1 MDWKFRNL
9 LREII
14 SLIRSKMIQNNKEYL
29 ALSIDIII
37 PAMDIKEVYTSI
49 YTASILGG
57 HAFPRKSSTEVEKY
71 TRSRYGNAI
80 LPALLSNRNE
90 PRGKLRGPILLPF
103 TGHAIWKVR
112 SFVFLARGRV

>member
-1 MDWKFRNL
+1 
-9 LREII
+9 
-14 SLIRSKMIQNNKEYL
+14 MIQSNKEYL

-37 PAMDIKEVYTSI
+37 PAMDIKEVYTCI
-49 YTASILGG
+49 HTASILE
-57 HAFPRKSSTEVEKY
+57 HAFPRKSLTEVEKY

-112 SFVFLARGRV
+112 SFVFLARGRM